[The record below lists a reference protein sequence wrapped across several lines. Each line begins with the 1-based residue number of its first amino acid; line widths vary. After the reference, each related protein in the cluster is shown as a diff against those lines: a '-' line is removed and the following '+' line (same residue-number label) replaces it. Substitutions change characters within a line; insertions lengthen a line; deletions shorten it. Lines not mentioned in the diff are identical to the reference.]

1 MKYAIIS
8 DIHGNL
14 PALELAIADAQAN
27 GADAFLFAGDYC
39 TNAPW
44 GSAVADR
51 LRSMPNALHV
61 RGNEED
67 YLHLPQG
74 CDGQFQVTY
83 WSARQL
89 RPEQLAWLDTLPQQV
104 DFEYEGVGVHMAHSS
119 QAFIG
124 NAAYERRPS
133 RLAQLYPD
141 VPVTREIF
149 LADTRRTL
157 KESPVFHEMLS
168 NLPKGVYIFGHSHNQ
183 WHARFGDHLFI
194 NPGSCG
200 LNLDCAEFS
209 AVYTLLSIE
218 KGVCSVEER
227 RVPYDAESLI
237 ARVRQTEQYQ
247 AARVWSEV
255 IFEEWR
261 TCREQVS
268 FFLRHVDEYAR
279 SIGDPRQPFAVDT
292 WEAAYEEWKAKKHP
306 SIL

>member
-27 GADAFLFAGDYC
+27 GADAFLLAGDYC
-39 TNAPW
+39 TSAPW
-44 GSAVADR
+44 GSAVVDK
-51 LRSMPNALHV
+51 LRALPNALHV

-74 CDGQFQVTY
+74 DDGQFQVTY
-83 WSARQL
+83 WSSRQL
-89 RPEQLAWLDTLPQQV
+89 RADQLAWLDELPHQV
-104 DFEYEGVGVHMAHSS
+104 EFECEGVCVHMAHSS

-133 RLAQLYPD
+133 RLAQLYPTGC
-141 VPVTREIF
+141 VTREAF

-157 KESPVFHEMLS
+157 DESPVFHEKLLT
-168 NLPKGVYIFGHSHNQ
+168 LPKGVYIFGHSHNQ

-200 LNLDCAEFS
+200 INLDCAEFA

-218 KGVCSVEER
+218 NGECTVEER
-227 RVPYDAESLI
+227 RIPYDAEALI
-237 ARVRQTEQYQ
+237 AEVKQTEQYH
-247 AARVWSEV
+247 AARVWTEI
-255 IFEEWR
+255 IFDEWR
-261 TCREQVS
+261 TCRDQIY
-268 FFLRHVDEYAR
+268 FFLRHTEAFAQ
-279 SIGDPRQPFAVDT
+279 SIGDERRPFSVDT
-292 WEAAYEEWKAKKHP
+292 WEKSYEQWKNA
-306 SIL
+306 SLF